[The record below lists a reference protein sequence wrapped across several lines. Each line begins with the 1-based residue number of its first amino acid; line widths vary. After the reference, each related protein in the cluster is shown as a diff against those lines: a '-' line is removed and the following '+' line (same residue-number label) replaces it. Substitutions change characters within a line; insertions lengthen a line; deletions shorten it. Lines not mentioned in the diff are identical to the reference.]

1 MLNWFK
7 RKKRKVD
14 ISSQS
19 NVPLKPIDYSPK
31 IIMAWSQSILGNK
44 KITAW
49 LRDNNYEELAMA
61 TSAIYLKDEARDWL
75 HKNGFPHLLAMINAA
90 EGNASAQ
97 QWLKT
102 HGFETL
108 YHIALSVESDKESW
122 RWLKQNA
129 TQDLFILTQAIKKI
143 KDQIEENHNDIH
155 SFGQD
160 F

>member
-7 RKKRKVD
+7 RKKRKVQ
-14 ISSQS
+14 ITAQEI
-19 NVPLKPIDYSPK
+19 VPMKPIHYSPK
-31 IIMAWSQSILGNK
+31 IIMAWSQSISGNK
-44 KITAW
+44 EITTW
-49 LRDNNYEELAMA
+49 LNTNGYKELAMA
-61 TSAIYLKDEARDWL
+61 TSAILLKDEARDWL
-75 HKNGFPHLLAMINAA
+75 QKNGFPHLLAMINGA

-108 YHIALSVESDKESW
+108 YHIAQAVESEPDSW
-122 RWLKQNA
+122 RWLKENV
-129 TQDLFILTQAIKKI
+129 TQDLFILAQSIKKI
-143 KDQIEENHNDIH
+143 KDKIEENHNDIH